1 MTARYAT
8 ALRVDSPDLRSTMF
22 DETYFRT
29 TLLRDVEAT
38 GGHPVVEVQLVSGHA
53 HRVRSIVEVGLGTVT
68 LETYLTKG
76 DLAHERP
83 RFGEPPMDSGPG
95 DTFRTTIA
103 YESIAAVILDPS
115 LSQIRARPGF
125 ARS

>member
-1 MTARYAT
+1 
-8 ALRVDSPDLRSTMF
+8 MF

-38 GGHPVVEVQLVSGHA
+38 GGHPVIEVQLSSGHA
-53 HRVRSIVEVGLGTVT
+53 HRVRSVIEVGSGTVT

-83 RFGEPPMDSGPG
+83 GFGEPQGGSGPS
-95 DTFRTTIA
+95 DTFRTVIA
-103 YESIAAVILDPS
+103 YGGIAAVVFDPS
-115 LSQIRARPGF
+115 PSQVRARPGF
-125 ARS
+125 VNS

>member
-8 ALRVDSPDLRSTMF
+8 ELRVDSPDLRSTMF
-22 DETYFRT
+22 DESYFRT
-29 TLLRDVEAT
+29 TLHRDVEAA
-38 GGHPVVEVQLVSGHA
+38 GGQPVVEVQLISGHA
-53 HRVRSIVEVGLGTVT
+53 HRVRSIVEVGSGMVT

-83 RFGEPPMDSGPG
+83 RFGAPEVDAGPG
-95 DTFRTTIA
+95 DTFRTVIA

-115 LSQIRARPGF
+115 LSQVRARPGF
-125 ARS
+125 ASS